1 MKRGTGWIGIV
12 AAGWLPFLCGCP
24 VMTSLPTKGEI
35 KENTLPSGGE
45 KYYLYVPSTY
55 DRRRSYP
62 VVIAC
67 HGTNP
72 WDTAWA
78 QISEWAQ
85 FGEEHEIIVAAPV
98 LEGTHGDIVP
108 SVAGQIE
115 KEKADERTIL
125 DLVSRLKASY
135 NVAEEQV
142 FLTGW
147 SAGSFAVLYT
157 GLRNPDVFR
166 ALAIRQGNFKAD
178 YVDVEPS
185 RMDRWQPIFIYYG
198 NTDLLRP
205 ESLECITWLRDKN
218 MFVEQLEVPGSHK
231 RLDVALSWNFFK
243 KIAKERPW
251 IRLRVAKVDL
261 RNRRLVKFWCE
272 SKPAF
277 TRIVWSFGDGER
289 SEEAGP
295 THEYAKAGVYEVS
308 AKVSLR
314 GGKTYTRKT
323 TVRIGLA
330 GATMPGMPGAE
341 QPSEGLPPPG

>member
-1 MKRGTGWIGIV
+1 MKRRAIGIWLL
-12 AAGWLPFLCGCP
+12 AGVCLGFVCGCP
-24 VMTSLPTKGEI
+24 VTTTLPTKAEI
-35 KENTLPSGGE
+35 KEESLPGGE
-45 KYYLYVPSTY
+45 GKFYLYVPSTY
-55 DRRRSYP
+55 DKRRPYP

-72 WDTAWA
+72 WDDAWA
-78 QISEWAQ
+78 QIREWAQ
-85 FGEEHEIIVAAPV
+85 FAEEHEIIVAAPV
-98 LEGTHGDIVP
+98 LGGTHGDIVP
-108 SVAGQIE
+108 SVTGQIE
-115 KEKADERTIL
+115 KEQADERTIL
-125 DLVSRLKASY
+125 DLVSRLKAQY
-135 NVAEEQV
+135 NVSEERV

-178 YVDVEPS
+178 YIAVEPT

-251 IRLRVAKVDL
+251 IRLRTAKVDVK
-261 RNRRLVKFWCE
+261 NRRVVKFWCE
-272 SKPAF
+272 AKPAYS
-277 TRIVWSFGDGER
+277 RIVWVFGDGEQ
-289 SEEAGP
+289 SEEEAP
-295 THEYAKAGVYEVS
+295 THEYAQPGTYDVS

-314 GGKTYTRKT
+314 GAKTYTRKV
-323 TVRIGLA
+323 TVRVGP
-330 GATMPGMPGAE
+330 PGTAAPSGT
-341 QPSEGLPPPG
+341 PSEGLAPPG

>member
-1 MKRGTGWIGIV
+1 MILVGGLLP
-12 AAGWLPFLCGCP
+12 WLFGCP
-24 VMTSLPTKGEI
+24 VTTSLPTKAEI
-35 KENTLPSGGE
+35 KENSLPHGE
-45 KYYLYVPSTY
+45 GKYYLYVPSTY
-55 DRRRSYP
+55 NKRRSYP
-62 VVIAC
+62 LVIAC

-72 WDTAWA
+72 WDDAFA
-78 QISEWAQ
+78 QIREWAQ
-85 FGEEHEIIVAAPV
+85 FAEEHELIVAAPV
-98 LEGTHGDIVP
+98 LVGTRGDIVP

-115 KEKADERTIL
+115 KQQADERQIL
-125 DLVSRLKASY
+125 DLISQLKAQY
-135 NVAEEQV
+135 NVAEERV

-157 GLRNPDVFR
+157 GLRNPDVIR

-178 YVDVEPS
+178 YVAVEPE

-251 IRLRVAKVDL
+251 IRLRTAKVDS
-261 RNRRLVKFWCE
+261 RNRRMVKFWCE

-277 TRIVWSFGDGER
+277 TRIVWTFGDGGQ
-289 SEEAGP
+289 SAEESP
-295 THEYAKAGVYEVS
+295 SHEYAEPGSYDVS
-308 AKVSLR
+308 AKVSLK
-314 GGKTYTRKT
+314 GGKTYTRKV
-323 TVRIGLA
+323 TVRVG
-330 GATMPGMPGAE
+330 PPGAVGPSGQTGE
-341 QPSEGLPPPG
+341 RPSEGLPPPG